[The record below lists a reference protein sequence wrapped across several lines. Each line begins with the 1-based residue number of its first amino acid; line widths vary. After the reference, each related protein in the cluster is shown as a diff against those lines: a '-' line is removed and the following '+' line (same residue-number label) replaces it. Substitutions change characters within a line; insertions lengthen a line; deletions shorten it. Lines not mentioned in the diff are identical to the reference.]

1 MGTELLWFLFP
12 GMWHPCFLLSD
23 VLPNIVLNQCRK
35 PKQTDDQWG
44 CLLSPTGAEG
54 DHRNTLRM
62 KLFWQ
67 KEGSAEDFP
76 GGPVVKCPPCNSRDT
91 GSVPGLGG
99 FHMPCNSWTCA
110 PHLHSLHSGAHE
122 LPPLEPACIESV
134 LCNRRSHHNEKP
146 SPRKEELPPRAATR
160 GSPSAATKTRCSQK
174 IN

>member
-54 DHRNTLRM
+54 DQWNTLRM

-67 KEGSAEDFP
+67 KEGSAEAFP
-76 GGPVVKCPPCNSRDT
+76 GGPVVKYPPCSARDA
-91 GSVPGLGG
+91 GSIPGLGG
-99 FHMPCNSWTCA
+99 FHMPCNNWTCA
-110 PHLHSLHSGAHE
+110 PQLHSLHSGARE
-122 LPPLEPACIESV
+122 LQPLEPTWIESV